1 MKSVHTPHDKFIK
14 AVVKNLPVSEDLLRN
29 SLPAEVLEP
38 LELTQLELASESHID
53 EKLKPFM
60 SDIVF
65 KCPYKEST
73 DGESHVKIPILVE
86 HQSSPDEL
94 IVFRVYHYLFNFL
107 YSEYKR
113 SNGKK
118 SNSKKLSAA
127 YAIVLYHGEQ
137 TPYPYS
143 LNLLDSF
150 DDPHQIMKHFL
161 ENPIQLIDIGQ
172 IPDDELKKQKL
183 IGVIQGAL
191 KHSRAKNPEY
201 YIAQLLQQLAAL
213 DFNSQRELQLV
224 AELITNYLFSVATS
238 IDIQKI
244 IDAGKKVPQPL
255 RGEYMTIAEQLE
267 ARGIEK
273 GAKLIA
279 TKMIKI
285 GLSNEVITQTTDLT
299 TEEIIELRQNAG
311 EQ

>member
-1 MKSVHTPHDKFIK
+1 
-14 AVVKNLPVSEDLLRN
+14 
-29 SLPAEVLEP
+29 
-38 LELTQLELASESHID
+38 
-53 EKLKPFM
+53 
-60 SDIVF
+60 
-65 KCPYKEST
+65 
-73 DGESHVKIPILVE
+73 
-86 HQSSPDEL
+86 
-94 IVFRVYHYLFNFL
+94 
-107 YSEYKR
+107 
-113 SNGKK
+113 
-118 SNSKKLSAA
+118 
-127 YAIVLYHGEQ
+127 
-137 TPYPYS
+137 
-143 LNLLDSF
+143 
-150 DDPHQIMKHFL
+150 MKHFL

>member
-1 MKSVHTPHDKFIK
+1 M
-14 AVVKNLPVSEDLLRN
+14 
-29 SLPAEVLEP
+29 
-38 LELTQLELASESHID
+38 
-53 EKLKPFM
+53 
-60 SDIVF
+60 
-65 KCPYKEST
+65 
-73 DGESHVKIPILVE
+73 
-86 HQSSPDEL
+86 
-94 IVFRVYHYLFNFL
+94 
-107 YSEYKR
+107 
-113 SNGKK
+113 
-118 SNSKKLSAA
+118 
-127 YAIVLYHGEQ
+127 LYHGEQ